1 MNDNTTAIKKAGLLA
16 RLLVGGLFIYA
27 GAVKLL
33 APPEE
38 FAYAIET
45 YQVTGPALALRAAY
59 FIPWLE
65 LYAGLLLT
73 AGIFTRFSAF
83 LCGAMLVFFEL
94 LLAQAWLRGLPVTS
108 CGCFGSGGSNSL
120 PFEFLLNL
128 LFLVLTYLA
137 FRHGLFFSADKGIG
151 RERSQ
156 DPLVG

>member
-1 MNDNTTAIKKAGLLA
+1 MKDNTRAIKAAGLLA

-27 GAVKLL
+27 GAVKLF

-38 FAYAIET
+38 FAYAIGT
-45 YQVTGPALALRAAY
+45 YQVTGPALTLRAAY
-59 FIPWLE
+59 IIPWLE

-73 AGIFTRFSAF
+73 PGIFTRFSAF
-83 LCGAMLVFFEL
+83 LCGAMLAFFEL
-94 LLAQAWLRGLPVTS
+94 LLAQAWLRGLPITS

-128 LFLVLTYLA
+128 LFLALTCLA

-151 RERSQ
+151 TERS
-156 DPLVG
+156 

>member
-1 MNDNTTAIKKAGLLA
+1 MKDKTTAINTAGLLA
-16 RLLVGGLFIYA
+16 RLLLGGLFIYA
-27 GAVKLL
+27 GAVKVL
-33 APPEE
+33 APAEE

-45 YQVTGPALALRAAY
+45 YKVTGPALALRAAY
-59 FIPWLE
+59 IIPWLE
-65 LYAGLLLT
+65 LYAGLLLA

-128 LFLVLTYLA
+128 FFLALAYPA
-137 FRHGLFFSADKGIG
+137 FRHGLFFSADKGMG
-151 RERSQ
+151 RERS
-156 DPLVG
+156 